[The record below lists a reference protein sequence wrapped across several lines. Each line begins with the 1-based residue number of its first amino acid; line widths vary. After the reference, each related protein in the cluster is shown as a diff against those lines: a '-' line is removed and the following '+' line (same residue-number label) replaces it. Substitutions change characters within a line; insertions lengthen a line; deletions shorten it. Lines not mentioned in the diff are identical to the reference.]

1 VLTCQP
7 ALHDATLLHA
17 TSNWACAHVRS
28 VFLEASFF
36 MKSQPDAAGRTAAE
50 VVTQLPVPS
59 RLGMLR
65 FERLNEANWAL
76 LYLDPNC
83 EKQFGLPAVELCAL
97 IGSPYASLMEP
108 EARYQLHDA
117 VQLQLNNSPYYLV
130 RYTLH
135 TNKGA
140 LGVLELGEGYKQHN
154 RHLLRGYLMVVDGL
168 FDDSEQ
174 QFGPD
179 LETQNSRLQIALELN
194 QRAQHEQL
202 LHLERVR
209 AQQGLILRLARHRY
223 STSNSLQEA
232 AGLITKSA
240 CEIYDI
246 ACASIWNLV
255 DQRLEPIAEY
265 RRSTGEYLLPEP
277 IDASV
282 FPSYL
287 EALHNSRA
295 IDANDA
301 QHDPRTREMADSFRP
316 RDISA
321 ILDASIRIDGQVV
334 GVLCLEQTGTPREWQ
349 SDEIAFAG
357 ELADQFAQVISN
369 HNRRTATS
377 ALHLF
382 QRAVE
387 QSANAFLLVNCDGVV
402 EYVNP
407 SFTAITQYTTEEVH
421 GQRLSELPALENLN
435 ELLLDANSSLTKSN
449 SWQGEFK
456 SRRKNLEPYWGQ
468 LSISKVYGDNREL
481 THYIGIY
488 EDITQSKLAQQ
499 RIERLAYTDN
509 LTNLGNRPA
518 FIRNL
523 DERFARDCDIPISL
537 LLVDI
542 DNFKRINDSLGHQTG
557 DKLLI
562 SLARRLRN
570 SLNPSGILAR
580 FASNEFAILLDDTDL
595 DAGQQVASSVLR
607 TLDKPMFVDNQLISV
622 TASVGLACAPLHG
635 HDPQTLMK
643 NAGLAL
649 HKAKANGKHQ
659 VQVFTEALNA
669 EASYKLFVENNLRR
683 ALTQNELEVFYQPK
697 LCLRTGRLLGME
709 ALLRWNHPERG
720 MIRPDQFISVAEETG
735 LIIPIG
741 KWVARQACRM
751 SKELT
756 AAGFG
761 RLQVAI
767 NLSPK
772 QFSDPELVAS
782 IATILQEEN
791 LDASLLELELTEG
804 LLLEATE
811 DTRQQLDSLKK
822 LGLSLAMDDFGTGYS
837 SFSYLKKFPIDVI
850 KIDRSFIRDI
860 PDDQDDMEITSA
872 VIAMAHNL
880 KLKVVAEGI
889 ETAEQLAFLRR
900 HRCDVGQ
907 GYLFDRPIPGEELV
921 EKLRR
926 YPRGPLA

>member
-1 VLTCQP
+1 
-7 ALHDATLLHA
+7 
-17 TSNWACAHVRS
+17 
-28 VFLEASFF
+28 
-36 MKSQPDAAGRTAAE
+36 MKSQPDVARMAAE

-65 FERLNEANWAL
+65 FERLNEASWAM

-83 EKQFGLPAVELCAL
+83 ERQFGWPAVELCAL
-97 IGSPYASLMEP
+97 IGTPYASLMEP
-108 EARYQLHDA
+108 QVRYQLHDA
-117 VQLQLNNSPYYLV
+117 IQQQLTQSPHYLV

-135 TNKGA
+135 TSDGP
-140 LGVLELGEGYKQHN
+140 LSLLEMGEAYKQHN

-168 FDDSEQ
+168 FSETTA
-174 QFGPD
+174 PAPTAD
-179 LETQNSRLQIALELN
+179 LENQNSRLQIALELN
-194 QRAQHEQL
+194 QRAQQEQL

-209 AQQGLILRLARHRY
+209 AQQELILLLARQRY
-223 STSNSLQEA
+223 TMPNSLQEA
-232 AGLITKSA
+232 AELITRSA
-240 CEIYDI
+240 CDIYQID
-246 ACASIWNLV
+246 CASIWNLE
-255 DQRLEPIAEY
+255 DQRLVPISAY
-265 RRSTGEYLLPEP
+265 HRADQQHHLPDA
-277 IDASV
+277 IDASD
-282 FPSYL
+282 FPDYL
-287 EALHNSRA
+287 EALHSSRA
-295 IDANDA
+295 IDATHA
-301 QHDPRTREMADSFRP
+301 LRDPRTREMAESLRAK
-316 RDISA
+316 DIHA
-321 ILDASIRIDGQVV
+321 MLDASIRVDGQVV
-334 GVLCLEQTGTPREWQ
+334 GVLCLEQRGSSRAWQ

-357 ELADQFAQVISN
+357 ELADQFAQVINN

-407 SFTAITQYTTEEVH
+407 SFTAITQYSAEEVH
-421 GQRLSELPALENLN
+421 GHRLAQLPALENLS
-435 ELLLDANSSLTKSN
+435 ELLFDAPSSLAKSN

-488 EDITQSKLAQQ
+488 EDITQTKLAQQ

-523 DERFARDCDIPISL
+523 DERFARDSDSPISL

-570 SLNPSGILAR
+570 SLSSSGSLAR
-580 FASNEFAILLDDTDL
+580 FASNEFAVLLDETDL
-595 DAGQQVASSVLR
+595 ETGQQVASQLLA

-622 TASVGLACAPLHG
+622 TGSVGLACAPLHG
-635 HDPQTLMK
+635 RDPQTLMR

-683 ALTQNELEVFYQPK
+683 ALTQNELDVFYQPK
-697 LCLRTGRLLGME
+697 LCLRSGRLLGME
-709 ALLRWNHPERG
+709 ALLRWNHPEKG

-741 KWVARQACRM
+741 KWIARQACRM
-751 SKELT
+751 SRQLS
-756 AAGFG
+756 AAGLG
-761 RLQVAI
+761 NLQVAI

-772 QFSDPELVAS
+772 QFSDPDLVAS
-782 IATILQEEN
+782 IATILKEEQLPAN
-791 LDASLLELELTEG
+791 LLELELTEG

-811 DTRQQLDSLKK
+811 DTRLQLDQLKSF
-822 LGLSLAMDDFGTGYS
+822 GLTLAMDDFGTGYS
-837 SFSYLKKFPIDVI
+837 SLSYLKKFPIDII
-850 KIDRSFIRDI
+850 KIDRSFIHEI
-860 PDDQDDMEITSA
+860 PDNQDDMEITSA

-907 GYLFDRPIPGEELV
+907 GYLFDRPIPGAELPAML
-921 EKLRR
+921 KR
-926 YPRGPLA
+926 YPRGPIA

>member
-1 VLTCQP
+1 
-7 ALHDATLLHA
+7 
-17 TSNWACAHVRS
+17 
-28 VFLEASFF
+28 
-36 MKSQPDAAGRTAAE
+36 MKSQPDAASRMVAE

-65 FERLNEANWAL
+65 FERLNEPSWAL
-76 LYLDPNC
+76 LFLDPNC
-83 EKQFGLPAVELCAL
+83 ERQFGLPAVELCAL
-97 IGSPYASLMEP
+97 VGSPYASLMEP
-108 EARYQLHDA
+108 QARYELHDA
-117 VQLQLNNSPYYLV
+117 IQQQLSESTHYLI

-135 TNKGA
+135 TASGSLN
-140 LGVLELGEGYKQHN
+140 LLELGEAFKQHN
-154 RHLLRGYLMVVDGL
+154 RHLLRGYLLVIDGL
-168 FDDSEQ
+168 FEDDPLQ
-174 QFGPD
+174 PALD

-194 QRAQHEQL
+194 QRAQQEQL
-202 LHLERVR
+202 LHLDRVR
-209 AQQGLILRLARHRY
+209 AQQDLILLLTRQRY
-223 STSNSLQEA
+223 SSNNSLREA
-232 AGLITKSA
+232 AELITRSA
-240 CEIYDI
+240 CDIYEID
-246 ACASIWNLV
+246 CASLWHLEGSMLV
-255 DQRLEPIAEY
+255 PISAY
-265 RRSTGEYLLPEP
+265 HRTTQEYLLPQP
-277 IDASV
+277 IDVSV
-282 FPSYL
+282 FPDYL
-287 EALHNSRA
+287 DALHTGRA
-295 IDANDA
+295 IDAHNA
-301 QHDPRTREMADSFRP
+301 MRDPRTREMAESLRP
-316 RDISA
+316 RDVNA
-321 ILDASIRIDGQVV
+321 MLDASIRVDGQVV
-334 GVLCLEQTGTPREWQ
+334 GVLCLEQTGATRAWQ

-407 SFTAITQYTTEEVH
+407 SFTAITQYSTEEVH
-421 GQRLSELPALENLN
+421 GQRLSELPALENLS
-435 ELLLDANSSLTKSN
+435 ELLFDAPSVLAKSN

-488 EDITQSKLAQQ
+488 EDITQTKLAQQ

-523 DERFARDCDIPISL
+523 DERFARDSDAPISL

-570 SLNPSGILAR
+570 SLIPSGSLAR
-580 FASNEFAILLDDTDL
+580 FASNEFAVLLDNSDL
-595 DAGQQVASSVLR
+595 TVGQQVANQLLA

-622 TASVGLACAPLHG
+622 TGSVGLACAPLHG
-635 HDPQTLMK
+635 RDPQTLMR

-683 ALTQNELEVFYQPK
+683 ALTQNELDVFYQPK
-697 LCLRTGRLLGME
+697 LCLRSGRLLGME
-709 ALLRWNHPERG
+709 ALLRWDHPEKG

-741 KWVARQACRM
+741 KWIARQACRM
-751 SKELT
+751 SKALT
-756 AAGFG
+756 AAGLG
-761 RLQVAI
+761 NLQVAI

-772 QFSDPELVAS
+772 QFSDPDLVAS
-782 IATILQEEN
+782 IANILKEEA
-791 LDASLLELELTEG
+791 LPAQLLELELTEG

-811 DTRQQLDSLKK
+811 DTHLQLDQLKR
-822 LGLSLAMDDFGTGYS
+822 LGLTLAMDDFGTGYS
-837 SFSYLKKFPIDVI
+837 SLSYLKKFPIDII
-850 KIDRSFIRDI
+850 KIDRSFIHEI
-860 PDDQDDMEITSA
+860 PDNQDDMEITSA

-889 ETAEQLAFLRR
+889 ETAEQLSFLRR

-907 GYLFDRPIPGEELV
+907 GYLFDRPIPGNELI
-921 EKLRR
+921 EKLKR
-926 YPRGPLA
+926 YPRGPIA

>member
-1 VLTCQP
+1 
-7 ALHDATLLHA
+7 
-17 TSNWACAHVRS
+17 
-28 VFLEASFF
+28 
-36 MKSQPDAAGRTAAE
+36 MKSQPDVARLAAE

-65 FERLNEANWAL
+65 FERLNEASWAL

-83 EKQFGLPAVELCAL
+83 ERQFGLPAVELCAL
-97 IGSPYASLMEP
+97 IGTPYASLMEP
-108 EARYQLHDA
+108 QARYQLHDTIQQ
-117 VQLQLNNSPYYLV
+117 QLTQSAHYLV

-135 TNKGA
+135 TSDGP
-140 LGVLELGEGYKQHN
+140 LSVLEMGEAYKQHN

-168 FDDSEQ
+168 FNEI
-174 QFGPD
+174 PAPTAD
-179 LETQNSRLQIALELN
+179 LESQNTRLQIALELN
-194 QRAQHEQL
+194 QHAQQVQL
-202 LHLERVR
+202 QHLERVR
-209 AQQGLILRLARHRY
+209 AQQELILLLARQRY
-223 STSNSLQEA
+223 TTNNSLQEA
-232 AGLITKSA
+232 AELITRSA
-240 CEIYDI
+240 CDIYQID
-246 ACASIWNLV
+246 CASIWNLEEQRLV
-255 DQRLEPIAEY
+255 PISAYNRADQRHH
-265 RRSTGEYLLPEP
+265 LPEP
-277 IDASV
+277 IDASG
-282 FPSYL
+282 FPDYL
-287 EALHNSRA
+287 EALQTSRA
-295 IDANDA
+295 IDATNA
-301 QHDPRTREMADSFRP
+301 MRDPRTREMADSLRAKN
-316 RDISA
+316 IYA
-321 ILDASIRIDGQVV
+321 MLDASIRIDGQVV
-334 GVLCLEQTGTPREWQ
+334 GVLCLEQGGSVRAWQ
-349 SDEIAFAG
+349 ADEIAFAG
-357 ELADQFAQVISN
+357 ELADQFAQVINN

-407 SFTAITQYTTEEVH
+407 SFTAITQYSAEEVH
-421 GQRLSELPALENLN
+421 GHRLAHLPALENLS
-435 ELLLDANSSLTKSN
+435 ELLFDAPSSLAKSN

-488 EDITQSKLAQQ
+488 EDITQTKLAQQ

-523 DERFARDCDIPISL
+523 DERFARDSNTPISL

-570 SLNPSGILAR
+570 SLSAGGSLAR
-580 FASNEFAILLDDTDL
+580 FASNEFAVLLDDTDQES
-595 DAGQQVASSVLR
+595 GQQVASQLLA

-622 TASVGLACAPLHG
+622 TGSVGLACAPLHG
-635 HDPQTLMK
+635 RDPQTLMR

-683 ALTQNELEVFYQPK
+683 ALTQNELDVFYQPK
-697 LCLRTGRLLGME
+697 LCLRSGRLLGME
-709 ALLRWNHPERG
+709 ALLRWNHPEKG

-741 KWVARQACRM
+741 KWVARQSCRM
-751 SKELT
+751 SKQLS
-756 AAGFG
+756 AAGMG
-761 RLQVAI
+761 NLQVAI

-772 QFSDPELVAS
+772 QFSDPDLVAS
-782 IATILQEEN
+782 IATILAEEG
-791 LDASLLELELTEG
+791 LPADLLELELTEG

-811 DTRQQLDSLKK
+811 DTRLQLDQLKS
-822 LGLSLAMDDFGTGYS
+822 LGLTLAMDDFGTGYS
-837 SFSYLKKFPIDVI
+837 SLSYLKKFPIDII
-850 KIDRSFIRDI
+850 KIDRSFIHEI
-860 PDDQDDMEITSA
+860 PDNQDDMEITSA

-907 GYLFDRPIPGEELV
+907 GYLFDRPIPGSELM

-926 YPRGPLA
+926 YPRGPIA

>member
-1 VLTCQP
+1 
-7 ALHDATLLHA
+7 
-17 TSNWACAHVRS
+17 
-28 VFLEASFF
+28 
-36 MKSQPDAAGRTAAE
+36 MAAE

-65 FERLNEANWAL
+65 FERLNEASWAL
-76 LYLDPNC
+76 LFLDPNC
-83 EKQFGLPAVELCAL
+83 ERQFGLAAVELCAL
-97 IGSPYASLMEP
+97 VGSPYASLMEP

-117 VQLQLNNSPYYLV
+117 IQQQLNAGSHYLI

-135 TNKGA
+135 TAQGP
-140 LGVLELGEGYKQHN
+140 LSLLELGEAFKQHN
-154 RHLLRGYLMVVDGL
+154 RHLLRGYLMVIDGL
-168 FDDSEQ
+168 FSDNPQLPTLE
-174 QFGPD
+174 
-179 LETQNSRLQIALELN
+179 LETQNNRLQIALELN
-194 QRAQHEQL
+194 QRAQQDQL
-202 LHLERVR
+202 QHLERVR
-209 AQQGLILRLARHRY
+209 AQQELILLLTRQRY
-223 STSNSLQEA
+223 SSNNSLKEA
-232 AGLITKSA
+232 AELITRSA
-240 CEIYDI
+240 CEIYQID
-246 ACASIWNLV
+246 CASIWNLEDRQLV
-255 DQRLEPIAEY
+255 PISAYHRSAQEY
-265 RRSTGEYLLPEP
+265 RMPDV
-277 IDASV
+277 IDASG

-287 EALHNSRA
+287 EALHTSRA
-295 IDANDA
+295 IDAHNA
-301 QHDPRTREMADSFRP
+301 IRDPRTREMAESLRP
-316 RDISA
+316 RDVNA
-321 ILDASIRIDGQVV
+321 MLDASIRVDGQVV
-334 GVLCLEQTGTPREWQ
+334 GVLCLEQTGVTRAWQ

-421 GQRLSELPALENLN
+421 GHKLSELPALENLT
-435 ELLLDANSSLTKSN
+435 ELLFDAPSSLAKSN

-488 EDITQSKLAQQ
+488 EDITQTKLAQQ

-523 DERFARDCDIPISL
+523 DERFARDSDTPISL

-570 SLNPSGILAR
+570 SLIPSGSLAR
-580 FASNEFAILLDDTDL
+580 FASNEFAVLLDNTDL
-595 DAGQQVASSVLR
+595 EAGQQVAYQLLM

-622 TASVGLACAPLHG
+622 TGSVGLACAPLHG
-635 HDPQTLMK
+635 RDPQTLMR

-697 LCLRTGRLLGME
+697 LCLRSGRLLGME
-709 ALLRWNHPERG
+709 ALLRWNHPEKG

-741 KWVARQACRM
+741 KWVAREACRM
-751 SKELT
+751 SKQLT
-756 AAGFG
+756 AAGLG
-761 RLQVAI
+761 NLQVAI

-772 QFSDPELVAS
+772 QFSDPDLVTSIAS
-782 IATILQEEN
+782 ILKEEQ
-791 LDASLLELELTEG
+791 LHSSLLELELTEG

-811 DTRQQLDSLKK
+811 DTHLQLDQLKR
-822 LGLSLAMDDFGTGYS
+822 LGLTLAMDDFGTGYS
-837 SFSYLKKFPIDVI
+837 SLSYLKKFPIDII
-850 KIDRSFIRDI
+850 KIDRSFIHEI
-860 PDDQDDMEITSA
+860 PDNQDDMEITSA

-880 KLKVVAEGI
+880 KLKVVAEGV

-907 GYLFDRPIPGEELV
+907 GYLFDRPIPGSELI
-921 EKLRR
+921 EKLKR
-926 YPRGPLA
+926 YPRGPIA

>member
-1 VLTCQP
+1 
-7 ALHDATLLHA
+7 
-17 TSNWACAHVRS
+17 
-28 VFLEASFF
+28 
-36 MKSQPDAAGRTAAE
+36 MKSQPDAASRMAVE

-76 LYLDPNC
+76 LFLDPHC
-83 EKQFGLPAVELCAL
+83 ERQFGLPAADLCAL
-97 IGSPYASLMEP
+97 VGSPYASLMEP

-117 VQLQLNNSPYYLV
+117 IQLQLASKSHYLV

-135 TNKGA
+135 TVSGPLA
-140 LGVLELGEGYKQHN
+140 LLEVGEPYKQHN
-154 RHLLRGYLMVVDGL
+154 RQLLRGYLLVLEELSGDALLAG
-168 FDDSEQ
+168 
-174 QFGPD
+174 GD
-179 LETQNSRLQIALELN
+179 LATRHSHLQAALELN
-194 QRAQHEQL
+194 QHAQQEQL

-209 AQQGLILRLARHRY
+209 AQQNLILRLARQRY
-223 STSNSLQEA
+223 STNEPLLEA
-232 AGLITKSA
+232 AQLITRSA

-246 ACASIWNLV
+246 GSASLWNLV
-255 DQRLEPIAEY
+255 EQRLESIAAYDAVKGEY
-265 RRSTGEYLLPEP
+265 RQPDA
-277 IDASV
+277 IDISGY
-282 FPSYL
+282 PDYL
-287 EALHNSRA
+287 EALQTSRA
-295 IDANDA
+295 VDVNDTA
-301 QHDPRTREMADSFRP
+301 FDPRTHEMAASLRA
-316 RDISA
+316 RGINA

-334 GVLCLEQTGTPREWQ
+334 GVLCLEQTGDTRPWQ

-357 ELADQFAQVISN
+357 ELADQFAQVIN
-369 HNRRTATS
+369 NQNRRAATS

-407 SFTAITQYTTEEVH
+407 SFTAITQYSTQEVH
-421 GQRLSELPALENLN
+421 GQRLSQLPALENLS
-435 ELLLDANSSLTKSN
+435 EILFDAPSSLANSN

-509 LTNLGNRPA
+509 LTSLGNRPA

-523 DERFARDCDIPISL
+523 DERFARDSASPISL

-570 SLNPSGILAR
+570 SLSPSGSLAR
-580 FASNEFAILLDDTDL
+580 FASNEFAVLLDDTDL
-595 DAGQQVASSVLR
+595 ESGYQTAVQVLK
-607 TLDKPMFVDNQLISV
+607 TLDKPMFVDNQLINV
-622 TASVGLACAPLHG
+622 TGSVGLACAPLHG
-635 HDPQTLMK
+635 RDPQTLMK

-697 LCLRTGRLLGME
+697 LCLRSGRLLGME
-709 ALLRWNHPERG
+709 ALLRWNHPEKG

-741 KWVARQACRM
+741 KWIARQACRM
-751 SKELT
+751 TKSLM
-756 AAGFG
+756 AGG
-761 RLQVAI
+761 LGPLQVAI

-772 QFSDPELVAS
+772 QFSDPDLVSS
-782 IATILQEEN
+782 IANILKEEA
-791 LDASLLELELTEG
+791 LDPALLELELTEG
-804 LLLEATE
+804 LLLEATD
-811 DTRQQLDSLKK
+811 DTHQQLDQLKQ
-822 LGLSLAMDDFGTGYS
+822 LGLTLAMDDFGTGYS
-837 SFSYLKKFPIDVI
+837 SLSYLKKFPIDII
-850 KIDRSFIRDI
+850 KIDRSFIHEI
-860 PDDQDDMEITSA
+860 PDNQDDMEITSA

-889 ETAEQLAFLRR
+889 ETAEQLSFLRR

-907 GYLFDRPIPGEELV
+907 GYLFDRPIPSHEL
-921 EKLRR
+921 LRRLKR
-926 YPRGPLA
+926 YPRGPMD

>member
-1 VLTCQP
+1 
-7 ALHDATLLHA
+7 
-17 TSNWACAHVRS
+17 
-28 VFLEASFF
+28 
-36 MKSQPDAAGRTAAE
+36 MKSQTDAAGRSAAE

-76 LYLDPNC
+76 LFLDPNC
-83 EKQFGLPAVELCAL
+83 EKQFGLPAVDLCAL

-108 EARYQLHDA
+108 QARYQLHDDIQQ
-117 VQLQLNNSPYYLV
+117 QLASSPNYLI

-135 TNKGA
+135 SPKGA
-140 LGVLELGEGYKQHN
+140 LGLLEIGEAYKQHN
-154 RHLLRGYLMVVDGL
+154 RHLLRGYFLIVDGL
-168 FDDSEQ
+168 VTESETATD
-174 QFGPD
+174 PD
-179 LETQNSRLQIALELN
+179 LETRNLRLQIALELN
-194 QRAQHEQL
+194 QRAQRDQFA
-202 LHLERVR
+202 HLERVR
-209 AQQGLILRLARHRY
+209 AQQDLILRLTRHRY
-223 STSNSLQEA
+223 TTANTLLEA
-232 AGLITKSA
+232 AKLITKSA
-240 CEIYDI
+240 CDIYDVDHV
-246 ACASIWNLV
+246 SIWNLI
-255 DQRLEPIAEY
+255 DKRLEPITDY
-265 RRSTGEYLLPEP
+265 RRESGDYQSRTP
-277 IDASV
+277 IDISAY
-282 FPSYL
+282 PTYL
-287 EALHNSRA
+287 QALNTSRA
-295 IDANDA
+295 IDASNI
-301 QHDPRTREMADSFRP
+301 QTDPRTREMAESLNPGEDK
-316 RDISA
+316 A
-321 ILDASIRIDGQVV
+321 VLDASIRIDGQVI
-334 GVLCLEQTGTPREWQ
+334 GVLCLEQSGSTREWQ

-357 ELADQFAQVISN
+357 ELADQFAQVINN
-369 HNRRTATS
+369 HNRRAATN

-387 QSANAFLLVNCDGVV
+387 QSANAFLLVNCNGVV

-407 SFTAITQYTTEEVH
+407 SFTAITQYSSDEVSGH
-421 GQRLSELPALENLN
+421 KLSELPALENLN
-435 ELLLDANSSLTKSN
+435 QLLLEANSSLTNSN

-523 DERFARDCDIPISL
+523 DERFVRDTDTPMSL

-570 SLNPSGILAR
+570 TLSPSDVLAR
-580 FASNEFAILLDDTDL
+580 FASNEFAVLLDNTDQE
-595 DAGQQVASSVLR
+595 AGQATASQVLA

-622 TASVGLACAPLHG
+622 TGSVGLACAPLHG
-635 HDPQTLMK
+635 RDPQTLMK

-697 LCLRTGRLLGME
+697 LCLLTGRLLGME
-709 ALLRWNHPERG
+709 ALLRWNHPEKG

-741 KWVARQACRM
+741 KWVARQSCRM
-751 SKELT
+751 SKDLT
-756 AAGFG
+756 SAGFG
-761 RLQVAI
+761 NLQVAI
-767 NLSPK
+767 NVSPK
-772 QFSDPELVAS
+772 QFSDPELVSS
-782 IATILQEEN
+782 IAAILREEE
-791 LDASLLELELTEG
+791 LDPSLLELELTEG

-860 PDDQDDMEITSA
+860 PDDEDDMEITSA

-889 ETAEQLAFLRR
+889 ETAAQLTFLRR

-907 GYLFDRPIPGEELV
+907 GYLFDKPIPGEELI
-921 EKLRR
+921 EKLKR
-926 YPRGPLA
+926 YPRRPSA

>member
-1 VLTCQP
+1 
-7 ALHDATLLHA
+7 
-17 TSNWACAHVRS
+17 
-28 VFLEASFF
+28 
-36 MKSQPDAAGRTAAE
+36 MKSQPDVARLAAE

-65 FERLNEANWAL
+65 FERLNEASWAL

-83 EKQFGLPAVELCAL
+83 ERQFGLPAVELCAL
-97 IGSPYASLMEP
+97 IGTPYASLMEP
-108 EARYQLHDA
+108 RARYQLHDTIQQ
-117 VQLQLNNSPYYLV
+117 QLTQSAHYLV

-135 TNKGA
+135 TSDGP
-140 LGVLELGEGYKQHN
+140 LSVLEMGEAYKQHN

-168 FDDSEQ
+168 FNEI
-174 QFGPD
+174 PAPTAD
-179 LETQNSRLQIALELN
+179 LESQNTRLQIALELN
-194 QRAQHEQL
+194 QHAQQVQL
-202 LHLERVR
+202 QHLERVR
-209 AQQGLILRLARHRY
+209 AQQELILLLARQRY
-223 STSNSLQEA
+223 TTNNSLQEA
-232 AGLITKSA
+232 AELITRSA
-240 CEIYDI
+240 CDIYQID
-246 ACASIWNLV
+246 CASIWNLEEQRLV
-255 DQRLEPIAEY
+255 PISAYNRADQRHH
-265 RRSTGEYLLPEP
+265 LPEP
-277 IDASV
+277 IDASG
-282 FPSYL
+282 FPDYL
-287 EALHNSRA
+287 EALQTSRA
-295 IDANDA
+295 IDATNA
-301 QHDPRTREMADSFRP
+301 MRDPRTREMADSLRAKN
-316 RDISA
+316 IYA
-321 ILDASIRIDGQVV
+321 MLDASIRIDGQVV
-334 GVLCLEQTGTPREWQ
+334 GVLCLEQGGSVRAWQ
-349 SDEIAFAG
+349 ADEIAFAG
-357 ELADQFAQVISN
+357 ELADQFAQVINN

-407 SFTAITQYTTEEVH
+407 SFTAITQYSAEEVH
-421 GQRLSELPALENLN
+421 GHRLAHLPALENLS
-435 ELLLDANSSLTKSN
+435 ELLFDAPSSLAKSN

-488 EDITQSKLAQQ
+488 EDITQTKLAQQ

-523 DERFARDCDIPISL
+523 DERFARDSNTPISL

-570 SLNPSGILAR
+570 SLSAGGSLAR
-580 FASNEFAILLDDTDL
+580 FASNEFAVLLDDTDQES
-595 DAGQQVASSVLR
+595 GQQVASQLLA

-622 TASVGLACAPLHG
+622 TGSVGLACAPLHG
-635 HDPQTLMK
+635 RDPQTLMR

-683 ALTQNELEVFYQPK
+683 ALTQNELDVFYQPK
-697 LCLRTGRLLGME
+697 LCLRSGRLLGME
-709 ALLRWNHPERG
+709 ALLRWNHPEKG

-741 KWVARQACRM
+741 KWVARQSCRM
-751 SKELT
+751 SKQLS
-756 AAGFG
+756 AAGMG
-761 RLQVAI
+761 NLQVAI

-772 QFSDPELVAS
+772 QFSDPDLVAS
-782 IATILQEEN
+782 IATILAEEG
-791 LDASLLELELTEG
+791 LPADLLELELTEG

-811 DTRQQLDSLKK
+811 DTRLQLDQLKS
-822 LGLSLAMDDFGTGYS
+822 LGLTLAMDDFGTGYS
-837 SFSYLKKFPIDVI
+837 SLSYLKKFPIDII
-850 KIDRSFIRDI
+850 KIDRSFIHEI
-860 PDDQDDMEITSA
+860 PDNQDDMEITSA

-907 GYLFDRPIPGEELV
+907 GYLFDRPIPGSELM

-926 YPRGPLA
+926 YPRGPIA

>member
-1 VLTCQP
+1 
-7 ALHDATLLHA
+7 
-17 TSNWACAHVRS
+17 
-28 VFLEASFF
+28 
-36 MKSQPDAAGRTAAE
+36 MKSQPDVATRLAAE

-65 FERLNEANWAL
+65 FERLNEASWAL
-76 LYLDPNC
+76 LFLDPNC
-83 EKQFGLPAVELCAL
+83 ERQFGLPAVELCAL
-97 IGSPYASLMEP
+97 VGSPYASLMEP
-108 EARYQLHDA
+108 QARYQLHDTIQQ
-117 VQLQLNNSPYYLV
+117 QLAQSPHYLV

-135 TNKGA
+135 TA
-140 LGVLELGEGYKQHN
+140 LGELSLLELGEAYKQHN

-168 FDDSEQ
+168 FD
-174 QFGPD
+174 GIATTPCLD

-194 QRAQHEQL
+194 QRAQQEQL
-202 LHLERVR
+202 QHLERVR
-209 AQQGLILRLARHRY
+209 AQQELILLLARQRY
-223 STSNSLQEA
+223 STGNSLQEA
-232 AGLITKSA
+232 AELITRSA
-240 CEIYDI
+240 CDIYQIDS
-246 ACASIWNLV
+246 ASIWNLEGQQLV
-255 DQRLEPIAEY
+255 PISAYNRSSQEY
-265 RRSTGEYLLPEP
+265 RIPAPL
-277 IDASV
+277 DASG

-287 EALHNSRA
+287 EALHTSRA
-295 IDANDA
+295 IDANNA
-301 QHDPRTREMADSFRP
+301 MRDPRTREMAESLRP
-316 RDISA
+316 RDVNA
-321 ILDASIRIDGQVV
+321 LLDASIRVDGQVV
-334 GVLCLEQTGTPREWQ
+334 GVLCLEQTGVTRAWQ

-357 ELADQFAQVISN
+357 ELADQFAQVINN

-387 QSANAFLLVNCDGVV
+387 QSANAFLLVSSEGVV

-407 SFTAITQYTTEEVH
+407 SFTAITQYSTEEVH
-421 GQRLSELPALENLN
+421 GHKLSELPALENLS
-435 ELLLDANSSLTKSN
+435 ELLFDAQSNLVKSN

-488 EDITQSKLAQQ
+488 EDITQTKLAQQ

-523 DERFARDCDIPISL
+523 DERFARDSDTPISL

-570 SLNPSGILAR
+570 SLSPTGSLAR
-580 FASNEFAILLDDTDL
+580 FASNEFAVLLDNTDL
-595 DAGQQVASSVLR
+595 EGGQQVASQLLM

-622 TASVGLACAPLHG
+622 TGSVGLACAPLHG
-635 HDPQTLMK
+635 RDPQTLMR

-683 ALTQNELEVFYQPK
+683 ALTQNELDVFYQPK
-697 LCLRTGRLLGME
+697 LCLRSGRLLGLE

-735 LIIPIG
+735 LLIPIG
-741 KWVARQACRM
+741 KWISRQACRM
-751 SKELT
+751 SQLLSTEGI
-756 AAGFG
+756 AN
-761 RLQVAI
+761 LQVAI

-772 QFSDPELVAS
+772 QFSDPELVSS
-782 IATILQEEN
+782 IATILREEA
-791 LDASLLELELTEG
+791 LPPHLLELELTEG

-811 DTRQQLDSLKK
+811 DTHRQLDELKQ
-822 LGLSLAMDDFGTGYS
+822 LGLTLAMDDFGTGYS
-837 SFSYLKKFPIDVI
+837 SLSYLKKFPIDII
-850 KIDRSFIRDI
+850 KIDRSFIHEI
-860 PDDQDDMEITSA
+860 PDNQDDMEITSA
-872 VIAMAHNL
+872 VVAMAHNL

-907 GYLFDRPIPGEELV
+907 GYLFDRPIPGSELI
-921 EKLRR
+921 EKLKR
-926 YPRGPLA
+926 YPRGPIA

>member
-1 VLTCQP
+1 
-7 ALHDATLLHA
+7 
-17 TSNWACAHVRS
+17 
-28 VFLEASFF
+28 
-36 MKSQPDAAGRTAAE
+36 MKSQPDVARTAAE

-65 FERLNEANWAL
+65 FERLNEASWAL

-83 EKQFGLPAVELCAL
+83 ERQFGLSAVELCAL

-108 EARYQLHDA
+108 QARYQLHDA
-117 VQLQLNNSPYYLV
+117 IQQQLTISPHYLV

-135 TNKGA
+135 TNDGP
-140 LGVLELGEGYKQHN
+140 LSLLELGEAYKQHN

-168 FDDSEQ
+168 FSDISLA
-174 QFGPD
+174 PAVD
-179 LETQNSRLQIALELN
+179 LESQNSRLQIALELN
-194 QRAQHEQL
+194 QRAQQEQL
-202 LHLERVR
+202 QHLERVR
-209 AQQGLILRLARHRY
+209 AQQELILLLARQRY
-223 STSNSLQEA
+223 STNNSLQEA
-232 AGLITKSA
+232 AELITRSA
-240 CEIYDI
+240 CDIYQID
-246 ACASIWNLV
+246 CASIWNLEN
-255 DQRLEPIAEY
+255 QRLVPISAY
-265 RRSTGEYLLPEP
+265 HRADQQHHLPEP
-277 IDASV
+277 IDASG
-282 FPSYL
+282 FPDYL
-287 EALHNSRA
+287 EALQTSRA
-295 IDANDA
+295 IDANNA
-301 QHDPRTREMADSFRP
+301 LRDPRTREMVESLRP
-316 RDISA
+316 RDIHA
-321 ILDASIRIDGQVV
+321 MLDASIRVDGNVV
-334 GVLCLEQTGTPREWQ
+334 GVLCLEQSGSTRVWQ

-357 ELADQFAQVISN
+357 ELADQFAQVINN

-407 SFTAITQYTTEEVH
+407 SFTAITQYSTDEVH
-421 GQRLSELPALENLN
+421 GHQLSELPALENLS
-435 ELLLDANSSLTKSN
+435 ELLFDAPSSLAKSN

-488 EDITQSKLAQQ
+488 EDITQTKLAQQ

-523 DERFARDCDIPISL
+523 DERFARDSDSPISL

-570 SLNPSGILAR
+570 SLTASGSLAR
-580 FASNEFAILLDDTDL
+580 FASNEFAVLLDDTDL
-595 DAGQQVASSVLR
+595 ETGQQVASQLLA

-622 TASVGLACAPLHG
+622 TGSVGLACAPLHG
-635 HDPQTLMK
+635 RDPQTLMR

-683 ALTQNELEVFYQPK
+683 ALTQNELDVFYQPK
-697 LCLRTGRLLGME
+697 LCLRSGRLLGME
-709 ALLRWNHPERG
+709 ALLRWNHPEKG

-741 KWVARQACRM
+741 KWIARQACRM
-751 SKELT
+751 SRQLT
-756 AAGFG
+756 AAGLG
-761 RLQVAI
+761 KLQVAI

-772 QFSDPELVAS
+772 QFSDPDLVAS
-782 IATILQEEN
+782 IATILKEEQLPAN
-791 LDASLLELELTEG
+791 LLELELTEG

-811 DTRQQLDSLKK
+811 DTRLQLDQLKSF
-822 LGLSLAMDDFGTGYS
+822 GLTLAMDDFGTGYS
-837 SFSYLKKFPIDVI
+837 SLSYLKKFPIDII
-850 KIDRSFIRDI
+850 KIDRSFIHEI
-860 PDDQDDMEITSA
+860 PDNQDDMEITSA

-907 GYLFDRPIPGEELV
+907 GYLFDRPIPGSELI
-921 EKLRR
+921 EKLKR
-926 YPRGPLA
+926 YPRGPIA

>member
-1 VLTCQP
+1 
-7 ALHDATLLHA
+7 
-17 TSNWACAHVRS
+17 
-28 VFLEASFF
+28 
-36 MKSQPDAAGRTAAE
+36 MKSQPDAASRMAAE

-65 FERLNEANWAL
+65 FERLNEASWAL
-76 LYLDPNC
+76 LFLDPNC
-83 EKQFGLPAVELCAL
+83 ERQFGLPAVELCAL
-97 IGSPYASLMEP
+97 VGSPYASLMEP

-117 VQLQLNNSPYYLV
+117 IQEQLSHTPHYLI

-135 TNKGA
+135 TGQGP
-140 LGVLELGEGYKQHN
+140 LSILELGEAYKQHN
-154 RHLLRGYLMVVDGL
+154 RHLLRGYLLVVEGL
-168 FDDSEQ
+168 FSNAS
-174 QFGPD
+174 PLPTLD
-179 LETQNSRLQIALELN
+179 LETQNTRLQIALELN
-194 QRAQHEQL
+194 QRAQQEQL
-202 LHLERVR
+202 QHLERVR
-209 AQQGLILRLARHRY
+209 AQQDLILLLTRQRY
-223 STSNSLQEA
+223 SSGNSLKEA
-232 AGLITKSA
+232 AELITRCA
-240 CEIYDI
+240 CDIYQID
-246 ACASIWNLV
+246 CASIWNLEEQQLV
-255 DQRLEPIAEY
+255 PIAAYHRGTQEY
-265 RRSTGEYLLPEP
+265 QMPEP
-277 IDASV
+277 IDASN
-282 FPSYL
+282 FPDYL
-287 EALHNSRA
+287 EALHSCRA
-295 IDANDA
+295 IDAQNA
-301 QHDPRTREMADSFRP
+301 MRDPRTREMAESLRP
-316 RDISA
+316 RDVNA
-321 ILDASIRIDGQVV
+321 MLDASIRIDGQVV
-334 GVLCLEQTGTPREWQ
+334 GVLCLEQTGMTRAWQ

-357 ELADQFAQVISN
+357 ELADQFAQVINN
-369 HNRRTATS
+369 HNRRAATS

-407 SFTAITQYTTEEVH
+407 SFTAITQYSTEEVH
-421 GQRLSELPALENLN
+421 GHRLSELPALENLS
-435 ELLLDANSSLTKSN
+435 ELLFDAPSSLAKSN

-488 EDITQSKLAQQ
+488 EDITQTKLAQQ

-523 DERFARDCDIPISL
+523 DERFARDSDTPISL

-570 SLNPSGILAR
+570 SLSPSGSLAR
-580 FASNEFAILLDDTDL
+580 FASNEFAVLLDNTDL
-595 DAGQQVASSVLR
+595 ETGQQIASQLLM

-622 TASVGLACAPLHG
+622 TGSVGLASAPLHG
-635 HDPQTLMK
+635 RDPQTLMR

-683 ALTQNELEVFYQPK
+683 ALTQNELDVFYQPK
-697 LCLRTGRLLGME
+697 LCLRSGRLLGME
-709 ALLRWNHPERG
+709 ALLRWNHPEKG

-741 KWVARQACRM
+741 KWIARQACRM
-751 SKELT
+751 SKQLT
-756 AAGFG
+756 AAGMG
-761 RLQVAI
+761 NLHVAI

-772 QFSDPELVAS
+772 QFSDPDLVAS
-782 IATILQEEN
+782 IASILKEEQ
-791 LDASLLELELTEG
+791 LPSSLLELELTEG
-804 LLLEATE
+804 LLLEATD
-811 DTRQQLDSLKK
+811 DTHQQLEQLKK
-822 LGLSLAMDDFGTGYS
+822 LGLTLAMDDFGTGYS
-837 SFSYLKKFPIDVI
+837 SLSYLKKFPIDII
-850 KIDRSFIRDI
+850 KIDRSFIHEI
-860 PDDQDDMEITSA
+860 PDNQDDMEITSA

-880 KLKVVAEGI
+880 KIKVVAEGI

-907 GYLFDRPIPGEELV
+907 GYLFDRPIPGSELIA
-921 EKLRR
+921 KLKR
-926 YPRGPLA
+926 YPRGPIA

>member
-1 VLTCQP
+1 
-7 ALHDATLLHA
+7 
-17 TSNWACAHVRS
+17 
-28 VFLEASFF
+28 
-36 MKSQPDAAGRTAAE
+36 MKSQTDAAGRTAAE

-76 LYLDPNC
+76 LFLDPNC
-83 EKQFGLPAVELCAL
+83 EKQLGLPAVDLCAL

-108 EARYQLHDA
+108 EVRYQLHDD
-117 VQLQLNNSPYYLV
+117 VQLQLSSSPNYLI

-135 TNKGA
+135 TPKGP
-140 LGVLELGEGYKQHN
+140 LGLLEIGEAYKQHN
-154 RHLLRGYLMVVDGL
+154 RHLLRGYFMIVDEL
-168 FDDSEQ
+168 VAESEQ
-174 QFGPD
+174 PVDSD
-179 LETQNSRLQIALELN
+179 LETRNSRLQIALELN
-194 QRAQHEQL
+194 QRAQRDQFA
-202 LHLERVR
+202 HLERVR
-209 AQQGLILRLARHRY
+209 AQQDLILRLTRHRY
-223 STSNSLQEA
+223 TTANTLLEA
-232 AGLITKSA
+232 AELITRSA
-240 CEIYDI
+240 CDIYDVDHV
-246 ACASIWNLV
+246 SIWNLN
-255 DQRLEPIAEY
+255 DKRLEPITDYDRESGDY
-265 RRSTGEYLLPEP
+265 RARTP
-277 IDASV
+277 IDISPY
-282 FPSYL
+282 PSYL
-287 EALHNSRA
+287 QALHTSRA
-295 IDANDA
+295 IDASNI
-301 QHDPRTREMADSFRP
+301 QTDPRTREMAESLTPMENR
-316 RDISA
+316 A
-321 ILDASIRIDGQVV
+321 VLDASIRIDGQVV
-334 GVLCLEQTGTPREWQ
+334 GVLCLEQSGSTREWQ

-357 ELADQFAQVISN
+357 ELADQFAQVINN
-369 HNRRTATS
+369 HNRRAATN

-407 SFTAITQYTTEEVH
+407 SFTAITQYSSDEVS
-421 GQRLSELPALENLN
+421 GRKLSELPALENLN
-435 ELLLDANSSLTKSN
+435 QLLLEANSSLTNSN

-468 LSISKVYGDNREL
+468 LSISKVYSDTREL

-523 DERFARDCDIPISL
+523 DERFARDTDTPMSL

-570 SLNPSGILAR
+570 TLSPTDVLAR
-580 FASNEFAILLDDTDL
+580 FASNEFAVLLDNTGQE
-595 DAGQQVASSVLR
+595 AGQTTASQVLA

-622 TASVGLACAPLHG
+622 TGSVGLACAPLHG
-635 HDPQTLMK
+635 RDPQTLMK

-697 LCLRTGRLLGME
+697 LCLLTGRLLGME
-709 ALLRWNHPERG
+709 ALLRWNHPEKG

-741 KWVARQACRM
+741 KWVARQSCRM
-751 SKELT
+751 SKDLT

-761 RLQVAI
+761 HLQVAI
-767 NLSPK
+767 NVSPK
-772 QFSDPELVAS
+772 QFSDPELVSSIAS
-782 IATILQEEN
+782 ILKEEA
-791 LDASLLELELTEG
+791 LDPSLLELELTEG

-860 PDDQDDMEITSA
+860 PDDEDDMEITSA

-889 ETAEQLAFLRR
+889 ETAAQLAFLRR

-907 GYLFDRPIPGEELV
+907 GYLFDKPIPGEELI
-921 EKLRR
+921 EKLQR
-926 YPRGPLA
+926 YPRRPSA

>member
-1 VLTCQP
+1 
-7 ALHDATLLHA
+7 
-17 TSNWACAHVRS
+17 
-28 VFLEASFF
+28 
-36 MKSQPDAAGRTAAE
+36 MKSQPDASGRTAAE

-65 FERLNEANWAL
+65 FERLNETSWTL

-83 EKQFGLPAVELCAL
+83 EKQFGMPAVELCAL
-97 IGSPYASLMEP
+97 IGAPYASLMEP

-117 VQLQLNNSPYYLV
+117 VQMQLVSSPYYLI

-135 TNKGA
+135 TSRGP
-140 LGVLELGEGYKQHN
+140 LGLLELGEGYKQHN
-154 RHLLRGYLMVVDGL
+154 RHLLRGYLMVVDGV
-168 FDDSEQ
+168 FEESE
-174 QFGPD
+174 FSVKPD

-194 QRAQHEQL
+194 QRAQHEQMR
-202 LHLERVR
+202 HLERVR
-209 AQQGLILRLARHRY
+209 AQQSLILRLARHRY
-223 STSNSLQEA
+223 SSSNSLQEA
-232 AGLITKSA
+232 AELITKSA

-246 ACASIWNLV
+246 ACASIWNLN
-255 DQRLEPIAEY
+255 DQVLEPIAEY
-265 RRSTGEYLLPEP
+265 LRSTSAYRKPNP
-277 IDASV
+277 IDISH

-287 EALHNSRA
+287 EALHTSRA
-295 IDANDA
+295 IDANDVE
-301 QHDPRTREMADSFRP
+301 HDPRTRELVECLRP
-316 RDISA
+316 RDINA
-321 ILDASIRIDGQVV
+321 ILDASVRIDGQVV

-357 ELADQFAQVISN
+357 ELADQFAQAINN
-369 HNRRTATS
+369 HNRRTATN

-407 SFTAITQYTTEEVH
+407 SFTEITQYSADEVH
-421 GQRLSELPALENLN
+421 GHKLSELPALENLN
-435 ELLLDANSSLTKSN
+435 ALLLDANSSLASSN

-468 LSISKVYGDNREL
+468 LSISKVYSDDREL

-488 EDITQSKLAQQ
+488 EDITQAKLSQQ

-518 FIRNL
+518 FIRTL
-523 DERFARDCDIPISL
+523 DEHFARDVETPISL

-570 SLNPSGILAR
+570 SLSPNGILAR
-580 FASNEFAILLDDTDL
+580 FASNEFAVLLDDTNPEE
-595 DAGQQVASSVLR
+595 GQRIASQVLT

-622 TASVGLACAPLHG
+622 TGSVGVACAPLHG
-635 HDPQTLMK
+635 RDPQTLMK

-697 LCLRTGRLLGME
+697 LCLRSGRLLGME
-709 ALLRWNHPERG
+709 ALLRWNHPEKG

-741 KWVARQACRM
+741 KWVARQSCRM
-751 SKELT
+751 SKQLT
-756 AAGFG
+756 AAGYG
-761 RLQVAI
+761 KLHVAI
-767 NLSPK
+767 NVSPK

-782 IATILQEEN
+782 IASILKEEQ

-804 LLLEATE
+804 LLLEATD
-811 DTRQQLDSLKK
+811 DTRLQLESLKT
-822 LGLSLAMDDFGTGYS
+822 LGLTLAMDDFGTGYS

-889 ETAEQLAFLRR
+889 ETAAQLAFLRR
-900 HRCDVGQ
+900 HQCDVGQ
-907 GYLFDRPIPGEELV
+907 GYLFDRPIPGEDLID
-921 EKLRR
+921 KLRR

>member
-1 VLTCQP
+1 
-7 ALHDATLLHA
+7 
-17 TSNWACAHVRS
+17 
-28 VFLEASFF
+28 
-36 MKSQPDAAGRTAAE
+36 MKSQPDAAGRSVGE

-65 FERLNEANWAL
+65 FERLNEVNWAL

-83 EKQFGLPAVELCAL
+83 EKQLGLAAMDLCAL
-97 IGSPYASLMEP
+97 VGSPYASLMEP

-117 VQLQLNNSPYYLV
+117 IQQQLSDTPHYLV

-135 TNKGA
+135 TARGP
-140 LGVLELGEGYKQHN
+140 LGLIEIGEGYKQHN
-154 RHLLRGYLMVVDGL
+154 RHLLRGYLMVLGDVSL
-168 FDDSEQ
+168 DSDPVSA
-174 QFGPD
+174 PD
-179 LETQNSRLQIALELN
+179 LETQNSQLQIALQLN
-194 QRAQHEQL
+194 QHAQQEQL
-202 LHLERVR
+202 EHLERVR
-209 AQQGLILRLARHRY
+209 AQQGLILHLARHRY
-223 STSNSLQEA
+223 SSANSLLEA
-232 AGLITKSA
+232 AQLITKSA

-246 ACASIWNLV
+246 ACASIWNLN
-255 DQRLEPIAEY
+255 DKCLEPIAEF
-265 RRSTGEYLLPEP
+265 RKATGEYRLPKV
-277 IDASV
+277 IDASPY
-282 FPSYL
+282 PSYL

-295 IDANDA
+295 IDANDV
-301 QHDPRTREMADSFRP
+301 QHDPRTREMAANLKP

-334 GVLCLEQTGTPREWQ
+334 GVLCLEQIGTPRPWQ

-357 ELADQFAQVISN
+357 ELADQFAQVINN

-387 QSANAFLLVNCDGVV
+387 QSASAFLLVNCDGVV

-421 GQRLSELPALENLN
+421 GQKLSELPALENLN
-435 ELLLDANSSLTKSN
+435 GLLQDANSGLAKSN

-468 LSISKVYGDNREL
+468 LSISKVYGDDREL

-488 EDITQSKLAQQ
+488 EDVTQNKLAQQ

-523 DERFARDCDIPISL
+523 DERFARDSDTPMSL

-570 SLNPSGILAR
+570 TLNASDILAR
-580 FASNEFAILLDDTDL
+580 FASNEFAVLLDNASME
-595 DAGQQVASSVLR
+595 AGQMVATQVLA

-622 TASVGLACAPLHG
+622 TGSVGLACAPLHG
-635 HDPQTLMK
+635 RDPQTLMK

-697 LCLRTGRLLGME
+697 LCLSSGRLLGME
-709 ALLRWNHPERG
+709 ALLRWNHPEKG

-741 KWVARQACRM
+741 KWVARQSCRM
-751 SKELT
+751 SKALT

-761 RLQVAI
+761 NLQVAI
-767 NLSPK
+767 NVSPK
-772 QFSDPELVAS
+772 QFADPELVSS
-782 IATILQEEN
+782 IAAILKEEQ

-822 LGLSLAMDDFGTGYS
+822 MGLSLAMDDFGTGYS

-889 ETAEQLAFLRR
+889 ETAAQLTFLRR

-907 GYLFDRPIPGEELV
+907 GYLFDRPIPGEELI

>member
-1 VLTCQP
+1 
-7 ALHDATLLHA
+7 
-17 TSNWACAHVRS
+17 
-28 VFLEASFF
+28 
-36 MKSQPDAAGRTAAE
+36 MKSQTDAAGRSAAE

-76 LYLDPNC
+76 LFLDPNC
-83 EKQFGLPAVELCAL
+83 EKQLGLSAVDLCAL

-108 EARYQLHDA
+108 QARYHLHDDI
-117 VQLQLNNSPYYLV
+117 QLQLASSPNYLI

-135 TNKGA
+135 SPKGP
-140 LGVLELGEGYKQHN
+140 LGLLEIGEAYKQHN
-154 RHLLRGYLMVVDGL
+154 RHLLRGYFMIVEDRVTEGESVT
-168 FDDSEQ
+168 DSE
-174 QFGPD
+174 
-179 LETQNSRLQIALELN
+179 LETRNSRLQIALELN
-194 QRAQHEQL
+194 QRAQRDQFA
-202 LHLERVR
+202 HLERVR
-209 AQQGLILRLARHRY
+209 AQQDLILRLTRHRY
-223 STSNSLQEA
+223 TTANTLLEA
-232 AGLITKSA
+232 AELITRSA
-240 CEIYDI
+240 CDIYDVDH
-246 ACASIWNLV
+246 ASIWNLN
-255 DQRLEPIAEY
+255 DKRLEPITDY
-265 RRSTGEYLLPEP
+265 RRESGDYQTRTAIDISAYPTYLQ
-277 IDASV
+277 
-282 FPSYL
+282 
-287 EALHNSRA
+287 ALNTSRA
-295 IDANDA
+295 IDASNI
-301 QHDPRTREMADSFRP
+301 QTDPRTREMAISLRP
-316 RDISA
+316 GETRA
-321 ILDASIRIDGQVV
+321 VLDASIRIDGQVI
-334 GVLCLEQTGTPREWQ
+334 GVLCLEQSGSTREWQ

-357 ELADQFAQVISN
+357 ELADQFAQVINN
-369 HNRRTATS
+369 HNRRAATN

-387 QSANAFLLVNCDGVV
+387 QSANAFLLVNCNGVV

-407 SFTAITQYTTEEVH
+407 SFTAITQYSSEEVS
-421 GQRLSELPALENLN
+421 GNKLSELPALENLN
-435 ELLLDANSSLTKSN
+435 QLLLEANSSLTNSN

-523 DERFARDCDIPISL
+523 DERFGRDTDTPMSL

-570 SLNPSGILAR
+570 TLSPTDVLAR
-580 FASNEFAILLDDTDL
+580 FASNEFAVLLDNTGQE
-595 DAGQQVASSVLR
+595 AGQATASQVLA

-622 TASVGLACAPLHG
+622 TGSVGLACAPLHG
-635 HDPQTLMK
+635 RDPQTLMK

-697 LCLRTGRLLGME
+697 LCLLTGRLLGME
-709 ALLRWNHPERG
+709 ALLRWNHPEKG

-741 KWVARQACRM
+741 KWVARQSCRM
-751 SKELT
+751 SKDLT

-761 RLQVAI
+761 NLHVAI
-767 NLSPK
+767 NVSPK
-772 QFSDPELVAS
+772 QFSDPELVSS
-782 IATILQEEN
+782 IAAILKEEQ
-791 LDASLLELELTEG
+791 LDPSLLELELTEG

-860 PDDQDDMEITSA
+860 PDDEDDMEITSA

-889 ETAEQLAFLRR
+889 ETAAQPAFLRR

-907 GYLFDRPIPGEELV
+907 GYLFDRPIPGEELI
-921 EKLRR
+921 EKLTR
-926 YPRGPLA
+926 YPRRPSA

>member
-1 VLTCQP
+1 
-7 ALHDATLLHA
+7 
-17 TSNWACAHVRS
+17 
-28 VFLEASFF
+28 
-36 MKSQPDAAGRTAAE
+36 MKSQPDAASRVAAE

-65 FERLNEANWAL
+65 FERLNEASWAM
-76 LYLDPNC
+76 LYVDPNC
-83 EKQFGLPAVELCAL
+83 ERQFGLAAAELCNL
-97 IGSPYASLMEP
+97 INAPYASLMEP
-108 EARYQLHDA
+108 EARYKLHDDIQS
-117 VQLQLNNSPYYLV
+117 QLAQRNHYRV

-135 TNKGA
+135 CGPEP
-140 LGVLELGEGYKQHN
+140 LRVLEAGESYKQHN
-154 RHLLRGYLMVVDGL
+154 RQLLRGYLTVLDDQPMDGPQL
-168 FDDSEQ
+168 DAN
-174 QFGPD
+174 D
-179 LETQNSRLQIALELN
+179 LESRNSRLQLALQLN
-194 QRAQHEQL
+194 QHAQQEQL
-202 LHLERVR
+202 EHLERVR
-209 AQQGLILRLARHRY
+209 AQQDLILRLARQRY
-223 STSNSLQEA
+223 SVGNSLLEA
-232 AGLITKSA
+232 AQLITRSA
-240 CEIYDI
+240 CEIYNVD
-246 ACASIWNLV
+246 CASIWYLNE
-255 DQRLEPIAEY
+255 QRLEPISAWY
-265 RRSTGEYLLPEP
+265 RIEQQHRLPEA
-277 IDASV
+277 IDASR
-282 FPSYL
+282 FPDYL
-287 EALHNSRA
+287 EALHASRA
-295 IDANDA
+295 IDAHNA
-301 QHDPRTREMADSFRP
+301 SHDPRTRDMSELLHG
-316 RDISA
+316 DIDNA
-321 ILDASIRIDGQVV
+321 MLDASIRIDGQVV
-334 GVLCLEQTGTPREWQ
+334 GVLCLEQSGKARAWQ

-357 ELADQFAQVISN
+357 ELADQFAQVINN
-369 HNRRTATS
+369 HNRRTAAS

-387 QSANAFLLVNCDGVV
+387 QSASAFLLVNCDGVV

-407 SFTAITQYTTEEVH
+407 SFTAITQYSTDEVQGH
-421 GQRLSELPALENLN
+421 HLAELPALENLS
-435 ELLLDANSSLTKSN
+435 ELLFDSPSSLAMGN

-509 LTNLGNRPA
+509 LTTLGNRPA
-518 FIRNL
+518 FIRSL
-523 DERFARDCDIPISL
+523 DERFARDSASPICL

-570 SLNPSGILAR
+570 SLNSGGSLAR
-580 FASNEFAILLDDTDL
+580 FASNEFAVLLDDTTLED
-595 DAGQQVASSVLR
+595 GQRVAQQLLR
-607 TLDKPMFVDNQLISV
+607 TLDKPMFVDNQLINV

-635 HDPQTLMK
+635 ADPATLMK

-659 VQVFTEALNA
+659 VQVFTEVLNA

-697 LCLRTGRLLGME
+697 LCLRSGRLLGLE

-741 KWVARQACRM
+741 KWVVRQACRM
-751 SKELT
+751 SQQLREDGL
-756 AAGFG
+756 GN
-761 RLQVAI
+761 LHVAI

-772 QFSDPELVAS
+772 QFSDPELVNS
-782 IATILQEEN
+782 IGSILKEEA
-791 LDASLLELELTEG
+791 LPPHLLELELTEG
-804 LLLEATE
+804 LLLEASE
-811 DTRQQLDSLKK
+811 DTHRQLDELKA
-822 LGLSLAMDDFGTGYS
+822 LGLTLAMDDFGTGYS
-837 SFSYLKKFPIDVI
+837 SLSYLKKFPIDII
-850 KIDRSFIRDI
+850 KIDRSFINEI
-860 PDDQDDMEITSA
+860 PDNQDDMEITSA
-872 VIAMAHNL
+872 VVAMAHNL

-889 ETAEQLAFLRR
+889 ETPAQLAFLRR

-907 GYLFDRPIPGEELV
+907 GYLFDRPIPGRELS

-926 YPRGPLA
+926 YPRGPLT

>member
-1 VLTCQP
+1 
-7 ALHDATLLHA
+7 
-17 TSNWACAHVRS
+17 
-28 VFLEASFF
+28 
-36 MKSQPDAAGRTAAE
+36 MKSQPDAASRMVAE

-65 FERLNEANWAL
+65 FERLNEASWAL
-76 LYLDPNC
+76 LFLDPNC
-83 EKQFGLPAVELCAL
+83 ERQFGLAAVELCAL
-97 IGSPYASLMEP
+97 VDSPYASLMEP

-117 VQLQLNNSPYYLV
+117 IQQQLTTSPHYLI

-135 TNKGA
+135 TAQGPLN
-140 LGVLELGEGYKQHN
+140 LLELGEAYKQHN
-154 RHLLRGYLMVVDGL
+154 RHLLRGYLMVVEGL
-168 FDDSEQ
+168 FNN
-174 QFGPD
+174 GPQLD

-194 QRAQHEQL
+194 QRAQQEQL
-202 LHLERVR
+202 QHLERVR
-209 AQQGLILRLARHRY
+209 AQQELILLLTRQRY
-223 STSNSLQEA
+223 SSSNSLQEA
-232 AGLITKSA
+232 AELITRSA
-240 CEIYDI
+240 SDIYEV

-255 DQRLEPIAEY
+255 DQQLVPISAYNRGSREY
-265 RRSTGEYLLPEP
+265 WMPDI
-277 IDASV
+277 IDASH
-282 FPSYL
+282 FPDYL
-287 EALHNSRA
+287 EALHTGRA
-295 IDANDA
+295 IDAHNA
-301 QHDPRTREMADSFRP
+301 LHDPRTREMAENLRS
-316 RDISA
+316 RDVNA
-321 ILDASIRIDGQVV
+321 MLDASIRVDGQVV
-334 GVLCLEQTGTPREWQ
+334 GVLCLEQKGMNRAWQ

-357 ELADQFAQVISN
+357 ELADQFAQVINN

-387 QSANAFLLVNCDGVV
+387 QSANAFLLVNCEGVV

-407 SFTAITQYTTEEVH
+407 SFTAITQYSTEEVH
-421 GQRLSELPALENLN
+421 GHKLSELPALENLS
-435 ELLLDANSSLTKSN
+435 ELLFDAPSSLAKSN

-488 EDITQSKLAQQ
+488 EDITQTKLAQQ

-523 DERFARDCDIPISL
+523 DERFARDSDTPISL

-570 SLNPSGILAR
+570 SLSPSGSLAR
-580 FASNEFAILLDDTDL
+580 FASNEFAVLLDNTDL
-595 DAGQQVASSVLR
+595 EAGQQVAYQLLM

-622 TASVGLACAPLHG
+622 TGSVGLACAPLHG
-635 HDPQTLMK
+635 RDPQTLMR

-683 ALTQNELEVFYQPK
+683 ALTQNELDVFYQPK
-697 LCLRTGRLLGME
+697 LCLRSGRLLGME
-709 ALLRWNHPERG
+709 ALLRWNHPEKG

-751 SKELT
+751 SKQLT
-756 AAGFG
+756 AAGLG
-761 RLQVAI
+761 NLQVAI

-772 QFSDPELVAS
+772 QFSDPDLVAS
-782 IATILQEEN
+782 IAGILKEEQ
-791 LDASLLELELTEG
+791 LPSSLLELELTEG

-811 DTRQQLDSLKK
+811 DTHLQLDQLKR
-822 LGLSLAMDDFGTGYS
+822 LGLTLAMDDFGTGYS
-837 SFSYLKKFPIDVI
+837 SLSYLKKFPIDII
-850 KIDRSFIRDI
+850 KIDRSFIHEI
-860 PDDQDDMEITSA
+860 PDNQDDMEITSA

-889 ETAEQLAFLRR
+889 ETPDQLAFLRR

-907 GYLFDRPIPGEELV
+907 GYLFDRPIPGSELI
-921 EKLRR
+921 EKLKR
-926 YPRGPLA
+926 YPRGPIA

>member
-1 VLTCQP
+1 M
-7 ALHDATLLHA
+7 
-17 TSNWACAHVRS
+17 
-28 VFLEASFF
+28 F
-36 MKSQPDAAGRTAAE
+36 MKSQTDAAGRSAAE

-76 LYLDPNC
+76 LFLDPNC
-83 EKQFGLPAVELCAL
+83 EKQLGLPAVDLCAL

-108 EARYQLHDA
+108 QARYQLHDDI
-117 VQLQLNNSPYYLV
+117 QLQLASSPNYLI

-135 TNKGA
+135 SPKGP
-140 LGVLELGEGYKQHN
+140 LGLLEIGEAYKQHN
-154 RHLLRGYLMVVDGL
+154 RHLLRGYFMIVEDLVTDGESVT
-168 FDDSEQ
+168 DS
-174 QFGPD
+174 D
-179 LETQNSRLQIALELN
+179 LETRNSRLQIALELN
-194 QRAQHEQL
+194 QRAQRDQFA
-202 LHLERVR
+202 HLERVR
-209 AQQGLILRLARHRY
+209 AQQDLILRLTRHRY
-223 STSNSLQEA
+223 TTANTLLEA
-232 AGLITKSA
+232 AELITRSA
-240 CEIYDI
+240 CDIYDVDH
-246 ACASIWNLV
+246 ASIWNLN
-255 DQRLEPIAEY
+255 DKRLEPITDY
-265 RRSTGEYLLPEP
+265 RRESGDYQTRTAIDISAYPTYLQ
-277 IDASV
+277 
-282 FPSYL
+282 
-287 EALHNSRA
+287 ALNTSRA
-295 IDANDA
+295 IDASNI
-301 QHDPRTREMADSFRP
+301 QTDPRTREMAISLRP
-316 RDISA
+316 GETRA
-321 ILDASIRIDGQVV
+321 VLDASIRIDGQVI
-334 GVLCLEQTGTPREWQ
+334 GVLCLEQSGSTREWQ

-357 ELADQFAQVISN
+357 ELADQFAQVINN
-369 HNRRTATS
+369 HNRRAATN

-387 QSANAFLLVNCDGVV
+387 QSANAFLLVNCNGVV

-407 SFTAITQYTTEEVH
+407 SFTAITQYSSEEVS
-421 GQRLSELPALENLN
+421 GNKLSELPALENLN
-435 ELLLDANSSLTKSN
+435 QLLLEANSSLTSSN

-523 DERFARDCDIPISL
+523 DERFARDTDTPMSL

-570 SLNPSGILAR
+570 TLSPTDVLAR
-580 FASNEFAILLDDTDL
+580 FASNEFAVLLDNTGQE
-595 DAGQQVASSVLR
+595 AGQATASQVLA

-622 TASVGLACAPLHG
+622 TGSVGLACAPLHG
-635 HDPQTLMK
+635 RDPQTLMK

-697 LCLRTGRLLGME
+697 LCLLTGRLLGME
-709 ALLRWNHPERG
+709 ALLRWNHPEKG

-741 KWVARQACRM
+741 KWVARQSCRM
-751 SKELT
+751 SKDLT

-761 RLQVAI
+761 NLQVAI
-767 NLSPK
+767 NVSPK
-772 QFSDPELVAS
+772 QFSDPELVSS
-782 IATILQEEN
+782 IAAILKEEQ
-791 LDASLLELELTEG
+791 LDPSLLELELTEG

-860 PDDQDDMEITSA
+860 PDDEDDMEITSA

-889 ETAEQLAFLRR
+889 ETAAQLAFLRR

-907 GYLFDRPIPGEELV
+907 GYLFDRPIPGEELI
-921 EKLRR
+921 EKLTR
-926 YPRGPLA
+926 YPRRPSA

>member
-1 VLTCQP
+1 
-7 ALHDATLLHA
+7 
-17 TSNWACAHVRS
+17 
-28 VFLEASFF
+28 
-36 MKSQPDAAGRTAAE
+36 MKSQPDVARMAAE

-65 FERLNEANWAL
+65 FERLNEASWAM

-83 EKQFGLPAVELCAL
+83 ERQFGWPAVELCAL
-97 IGSPYASLMEP
+97 IGTPYASLMEP
-108 EARYQLHDA
+108 QVRYQLHDA
-117 VQLQLNNSPYYLV
+117 IQQQLTQSPHYLV

-135 TNKGA
+135 TSDGP
-140 LGVLELGEGYKQHN
+140 LSLLEMGEAYKQHN

-168 FDDSEQ
+168 FSETTA
-174 QFGPD
+174 PAPTAD
-179 LETQNSRLQIALELN
+179 LENQNSRLQIALELN
-194 QRAQHEQL
+194 QRAQQEQL

-209 AQQGLILRLARHRY
+209 AQQELILLLARQRY
-223 STSNSLQEA
+223 TMPNSLQEA
-232 AGLITKSA
+232 AELITRSA
-240 CEIYDI
+240 CDIYQID
-246 ACASIWNLV
+246 CASIWNLE
-255 DQRLEPIAEY
+255 DQHLVPISAY
-265 RRSTGEYLLPEP
+265 HRADQQHHLPDA
-277 IDASV
+277 IDASD
-282 FPSYL
+282 FPDYL
-287 EALHNSRA
+287 EALHSSRA
-295 IDANDA
+295 IDATHA
-301 QHDPRTREMADSFRP
+301 LRDPRTREMAESLRAK
-316 RDISA
+316 DIHA
-321 ILDASIRIDGQVV
+321 MLDASIRVDGQVV
-334 GVLCLEQTGTPREWQ
+334 GVLCLEQRGSSRAWQ

-357 ELADQFAQVISN
+357 ELADQFAQVINN

-407 SFTAITQYTTEEVH
+407 SFTAITQYSAEEVH
-421 GQRLSELPALENLN
+421 GHRLAQLPALENLS
-435 ELLLDANSSLTKSN
+435 ELLFDAPSALAKSN

-488 EDITQSKLAQQ
+488 EDITESKLAQQ

-523 DERFARDCDIPISL
+523 DERFARNSNTPVCL

-570 SLNPSGILAR
+570 SLSPSGSLAR
-580 FASNEFAILLDDTDL
+580 FASNEFAVLLDNTDL
-595 DAGQQVASSVLR
+595 CSGQKVANQLLA

-622 TASVGLACAPLHG
+622 TGSVGLACAPLHG
-635 HDPQTLMK
+635 RDPQTLMR

-683 ALTQNELEVFYQPK
+683 ALTQNELDVFYQPK
-697 LCLRTGRLLGME
+697 LCLRSGRLLGME
-709 ALLRWNHPERG
+709 ALLRWNHPEKG

-741 KWVARQACRM
+741 KWIARQACRM
-751 SKELT
+751 SKDLT
-756 AAGFG
+756 AAGLG
-761 RLQVAI
+761 NLQVAI

-772 QFSDPELVAS
+772 QFSDPDLVAS
-782 IATILQEEN
+782 IANILKEEALPAN
-791 LDASLLELELTEG
+791 LLELELTEG

-811 DTRQQLDSLKK
+811 DTHLQLDQLKR
-822 LGLSLAMDDFGTGYS
+822 LGLTLAMDDFGTGYS
-837 SFSYLKKFPIDVI
+837 SLSYLKKFPIDII
-850 KIDRSFIRDI
+850 KIDRSFIHEI
-860 PDDQDDMEITSA
+860 PDNQDDMEITSA

-907 GYLFDRPIPGEELV
+907 GYLFDRPIPGTELI
-921 EKLRR
+921 EKLKR

>member
-1 VLTCQP
+1 
-7 ALHDATLLHA
+7 
-17 TSNWACAHVRS
+17 
-28 VFLEASFF
+28 
-36 MKSQPDAAGRTAAE
+36 MKSQPDAVSRVAAE

-65 FERLNEANWAL
+65 FERLNEASWAM
-76 LYLDPNC
+76 LYLDPAC
-83 EKQFGLPAVELCAL
+83 DRQFGLAASELCAL

-108 EARYQLHDA
+108 EARYRQHDQIQAQLAQRGH
-117 VQLQLNNSPYYLV
+117 YRV

-135 TNKGA
+135 SAAGA
-140 LGVLELGEGYKQHN
+140 LRLLETGEAYKQHN
-154 RHLLRGYLMVVDGL
+154 RQLLRGYLTVLDDQQ
-168 FDDSEQ
+168 DDSAEQ
-174 QFGPD
+174 DTND
-179 LETQNSRLQIALELN
+179 LESRNSRLELALQLN
-194 QRAQHEQL
+194 QRAQQEQL
-202 LHLERVR
+202 EHLERVH
-209 AQQGLILRLARHRY
+209 AQQDLILRLARQRY
-223 STSNSLQEA
+223 SASNSLLEA
-232 AGLITKSA
+232 AELITRSA
-240 CEIYDI
+240 CEIYKVD
-246 ACASIWNLV
+246 CASIWYLNE
-255 DQRLEPIAEY
+255 QRLEPISAWDQHAQAY
-265 RRSTGEYLLPEP
+265 RLPEP
-277 IDASV
+277 IDASQ
-282 FPSYL
+282 FPDYL
-287 EALHNSRA
+287 EALHASRA
-295 IDANDA
+295 IDAHNA
-301 QHDPRTREMADSFRP
+301 SHDPRTRDMAEILFNSD
-316 RDISA
+316 DNA
-321 ILDASIRIDGQVV
+321 MLDASIRVDGQVV
-334 GVLCLEQTGTPREWQ
+334 GVLCLEQTGLPRAWQ

-357 ELADQFAQVISN
+357 ELADQFAQVITN

-387 QSANAFLLVNCDGVV
+387 QSASAFLLVNRDGVV

-407 SFTAITQYTTEEVH
+407 SFTAITQYSTDEVQGRH
-421 GQRLSELPALENLN
+421 LAELPALENLN
-435 ELLLDANSSLTKSN
+435 QILFDSPSSLAIGN

-456 SRRKNLEPYWGQ
+456 SRRKSLEPYWGQ

-509 LTNLGNRPA
+509 LTSLGNRPA
-518 FIRNL
+518 FIRSL
-523 DERFARDCDIPISL
+523 DERFARDSNSPICL

-570 SLNPSGILAR
+570 SLSDGGSLAR
-580 FASNEFAILLDDTDL
+580 FASNEFAVLLDDTSLED
-595 DAGQQVASSVLR
+595 GQGVAQQLLR
-607 TLDKPMFVDNQLISV
+607 TLDKPMFVDNQLINV

-635 HDPQTLMK
+635 SDPATLMK

-659 VQVFTEALNA
+659 VQVFTEVLNA

-697 LCLRTGRLLGME
+697 LCLRSGRLLGLE

-741 KWVARQACRM
+741 KWVVRQSCRM
-751 SKELT
+751 SNELRD
-756 AAGFG
+756 AGMG
-761 RLQVAI
+761 NLHVAI

-772 QFSDPELVAS
+772 QFSDPELVSS
-782 IATILQEEN
+782 IGTILEEEA
-791 LDASLLELELTEG
+791 LPPHLLELELTEG

-811 DTRQQLDSLKK
+811 DTRRQLDDLKR
-822 LGLSLAMDDFGTGYS
+822 LGLTLAMDDFGTGYS
-837 SFSYLKKFPIDVI
+837 SLSYLKKFPIDII
-850 KIDRSFIRDI
+850 KIDRSFISEI
-860 PDDQDDMEITSA
+860 PANQDDMEITSA
-872 VIAMAHNL
+872 VVAMAHNL

-907 GYLFDRPIPGEELV
+907 GYLFDRPIPGRELV
-921 EKLRR
+921 DKLKR
-926 YPRGPLA
+926 YPRGPID

>member
-1 VLTCQP
+1 
-7 ALHDATLLHA
+7 
-17 TSNWACAHVRS
+17 
-28 VFLEASFF
+28 
-36 MKSQPDAAGRTAAE
+36 MKSQPDAANRMVAE

-76 LYLDPNC
+76 LFLDPNC
-83 EKQFGLPAVELCAL
+83 ERDFGLPAAELCAL
-97 IGSPYASLMEP
+97 IGSPYASLME
-108 EARYQLHDA
+108 AQQRYELHDA
-117 VQLQLNNSPYYLV
+117 IQLQLASKAHYLV

-135 TNKGA
+135 THHGPRRI
-140 LGVLELGEGYKQHN
+140 LELGEPYRQHN
-154 RHLLRGYLMVVDGL
+154 RQLLRGYMLVVDEDFDRGL
-168 FDDSEQ
+168 AAAE
-174 QFGPD
+174 
-179 LETQNSRLQIALELN
+179 LETQNNRLQAALQMN
-194 QRAQHEQL
+194 QQAQQEQL
-202 LHLERVR
+202 LQLERVR
-209 AQQGLILRLARHRY
+209 AQQELVLSLARQRY
-223 STSNSLQEA
+223 STNNPLLEA
-232 AGLITKSA
+232 AELITRNA
-240 CEIYDI
+240 CEIYEID
-246 ACASIWNLV
+246 CASLWNLEG
-255 DQRLEPIAEY
+255 QHLEPVTAYHRAEHGH
-265 RRSTGEYLLPEP
+265 RLPAAV
-277 IDASV
+277 DASL

-287 EALHNSRA
+287 EALHSSRA
-295 IDANDA
+295 IDASNA
-301 QHDPRTREMADSFRP
+301 SGDPRTQELAERLRARGT
-316 RDISA
+316 IA
-321 ILDASIRIDGQVV
+321 VLDASIRVDGQVV
-334 GVLCLEQTGTPREWQ
+334 GVLCLEQNGPRSWQ

-357 ELADQFAQVISN
+357 ELADQYAQVINN
-369 HNRRTATS
+369 HNRRAATS

-407 SFTAITQYTTEEVH
+407 SFTAITQYSTEEVH
-421 GQRLSELPALENLN
+421 GHRLSELPALENLS
-435 ELLLDANSSLTKSN
+435 EILFDAPSSLASSN

-488 EDITQSKLAQQ
+488 EDITQTKLAQQ

-509 LTNLGNRPA
+509 LTSLGNRPA

-523 DERFARDCDIPISL
+523 DERFARDSDAPISL

-557 DKLLI
+557 DKLLV

-570 SLNPSGILAR
+570 SLSPSGSLAR
-580 FASNEFAILLDDTDL
+580 FASNEFAVLLDDTDL
-595 DAGQQVASSVLR
+595 EAGQQIAIQVLK
-607 TLDKPMFVDNQLISV
+607 TLDKPMFVDNQLINV
-622 TASVGLACAPLHG
+622 TGSVGLACAPVHG
-635 HDPQTLMK
+635 RDPQTLMK

-697 LCLRTGRLLGME
+697 LCLRSGRLLGME
-709 ALLRWNHPERG
+709 ALLRWNHPEKG

-741 KWVARQACRM
+741 KWIARQACRM
-751 SKELT
+751 SKHLT
-756 AAGFG
+756 AAGMG

-772 QFSDPELVAS
+772 QFSDPDLVSSIAS
-782 IATILQEEN
+782 ILKEEQ
-791 LDASLLELELTEG
+791 LDAPLLELELTEG

-811 DTRQQLDSLKK
+811 DTHQQLDQLKK
-822 LGLSLAMDDFGTGYS
+822 LGLTLAMDDFGTGYS
-837 SFSYLKKFPIDVI
+837 SLSYLKKFPIDII
-850 KIDRSFIRDI
+850 KIDRSFIHEI
-860 PDDQDDMEITSA
+860 PDNQDDMEITSA

-907 GYLFDRPIPGEELV
+907 GYLFDRPIPGQELI
-921 EKLRR
+921 ERLKR
-926 YPRGPLA
+926 YPRGPMA

>member
-1 VLTCQP
+1 
-7 ALHDATLLHA
+7 
-17 TSNWACAHVRS
+17 
-28 VFLEASFF
+28 
-36 MKSQPDAAGRTAAE
+36 MKSQTDAAGRTAAE

-76 LYLDPNC
+76 LFLDPNC
-83 EKQFGLPAVELCAL
+83 EKQLGLPAVDLCAL

-108 EARYQLHDA
+108 EVRYQLHDD
-117 VQLQLNNSPYYLV
+117 VQLQLSSSPNYLI

-135 TNKGA
+135 TPKGP
-140 LGVLELGEGYKQHN
+140 LGLLEIGEAYKQHN
-154 RHLLRGYLMVVDGL
+154 RHLLRGYFMIVDEL
-168 FDDSEQ
+168 VAESEQ
-174 QFGPD
+174 PVDSD
-179 LETQNSRLQIALELN
+179 LETRNSRLQIALELN
-194 QRAQHEQL
+194 QRAQRDQFA
-202 LHLERVR
+202 HLERVR
-209 AQQGLILRLARHRY
+209 AQQDLILRLTRHRY
-223 STSNSLQEA
+223 TTANTLLEA
-232 AGLITKSA
+232 AELITRSA
-240 CEIYDI
+240 CDIYDVDHV
-246 ACASIWNLV
+246 SIWNLN
-255 DQRLEPIAEY
+255 DKRLEPITDYDRESGDY
-265 RRSTGEYLLPEP
+265 RARTP
-277 IDASV
+277 IDISPY
-282 FPSYL
+282 PSYL
-287 EALHNSRA
+287 QALHTSRA
-295 IDANDA
+295 IDASNI
-301 QHDPRTREMADSFRP
+301 QTDPRTREMAESLTPMENR
-316 RDISA
+316 A
-321 ILDASIRIDGQVV
+321 VLDASIRIDGQVV
-334 GVLCLEQTGTPREWQ
+334 GVLCLEQSGSTREWQ

-357 ELADQFAQVISN
+357 ELADQFAQVINN
-369 HNRRTATS
+369 HNRRAATN

-407 SFTAITQYTTEEVH
+407 SFTAITQYSSDEVS
-421 GQRLSELPALENLN
+421 GRKLSELPALENLN
-435 ELLLDANSSLTKSN
+435 QLLLEANSSLTNSN

-468 LSISKVYGDNREL
+468 LSISKVYSDTREL

-523 DERFARDCDIPISL
+523 DERFARDTDTPMSL

-570 SLNPSGILAR
+570 TLSPTDVLAR
-580 FASNEFAILLDDTDL
+580 FASNEFAVLLDNTGQE
-595 DAGQQVASSVLR
+595 AGQTTASQVLA

-622 TASVGLACAPLHG
+622 TGSVGLACAPLHG
-635 HDPQTLMK
+635 RDPQTLMK

-697 LCLRTGRLLGME
+697 LCLLTGRLLGME
-709 ALLRWNHPERG
+709 ALLRWNHPEKG

-741 KWVARQACRM
+741 KWVARQSCRM
-751 SKELT
+751 SKDLT

-761 RLQVAI
+761 HLQVAI
-767 NLSPK
+767 NVSPK
-772 QFSDPELVAS
+772 QFSDPELVSSIAS
-782 IATILQEEN
+782 ILKEEA
-791 LDASLLELELTEG
+791 LDPSLLELELTEG

-860 PDDQDDMEITSA
+860 PDDEDDMEITSA

-889 ETAEQLAFLRR
+889 ETAAQLAFLRR

-907 GYLFDRPIPGEELV
+907 GYLFDKPIPGEELI
-921 EKLRR
+921 EKLQR
-926 YPRGPLA
+926 YPRLPSA